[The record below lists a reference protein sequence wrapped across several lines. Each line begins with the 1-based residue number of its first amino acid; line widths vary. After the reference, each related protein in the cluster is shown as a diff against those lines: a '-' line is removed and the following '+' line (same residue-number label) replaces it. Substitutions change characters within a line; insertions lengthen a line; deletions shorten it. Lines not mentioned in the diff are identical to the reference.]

1 MFKKNRC
8 VCFWVTIDEADRYDF
23 QKLKMFTRDQDTPG
37 ISNPELAEISW
48 KACSGPGKA
57 GGSRGGGPNPKV
69 GKQAEH

>member
-1 MFKKNRC
+1 
-8 VCFWVTIDEADRYDF
+8 
-23 QKLKMFTRDQDTPG
+23 MFTRDQDTPG